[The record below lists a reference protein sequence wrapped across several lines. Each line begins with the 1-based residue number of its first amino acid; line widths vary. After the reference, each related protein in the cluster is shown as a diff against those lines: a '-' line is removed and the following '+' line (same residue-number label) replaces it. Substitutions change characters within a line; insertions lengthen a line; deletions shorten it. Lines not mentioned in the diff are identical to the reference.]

1 MRILTTP
8 AQIRRVAGI
17 KGGDGDFP
25 DYPYT
30 DVIPREVGR
39 ALLDGLSGVPLPG
52 DRDFLNDDGGWI
64 VIYDAAD
71 EFEQRYF
78 GLPAV
83 NLMEDI
89 RRIECRNGE
98 TWLRC
103 MRLVSNESG
112 VDHVFKESVAP
123 PEVLVSLTE
132 QLELLGEI

>member
-8 AQIRRVAGI
+8 AQVRRVAGI
-17 KGGDGDFP
+17 NGGDGDFP

-39 ALLDGLSGVPLPG
+39 VLLDGLSGVPLPG

-71 EFEQRYF
+71 ELSLRFF

-83 NLMEDI
+83 TLMEGID
-89 RRIECRNGE
+89 RIECRNGE
-98 TWLRC
+98 TWWRC
-103 MRLVSNESG
+103 AALANNETG
-112 VDHVFKESVAP
+112 VDYAFRESVAP
-123 PEVLVSLTE
+123 PDVLAQLQRQYELIGEV
-132 QLELLGEI
+132 

>member
-1 MRILTTP
+1 MRSLTPP
-8 AQIRRVAGI
+8 AQVRRVAGI
-17 KGGDGDFP
+17 KSGDGDFP

-83 NLMEDI
+83 SLMEGID
-89 RRIECRNGE
+89 RIECIDGE
-98 TWLRC
+98 VWWRC
-103 MRLVSNESG
+103 MALANNETG
-112 VDHVFKESVAP
+112 VDYVFKESVAP
-123 PEVLVSLTE
+123 PEVLASLLE
-132 QLELLGEI
+132 QLEVLGEI